1 MLNSVTFMGR
11 LVADPELRTTPNGV
25 NVTSFTIA
33 VDRPV
38 QSRGS
43 ERVSDFF
50 DVVAWRQQAEFIT
63 RFFRKGS
70 LICVQGYMTTRT
82 YTDKNGNNR
91 KAYELVVERAHF
103 AESKRDAANSAA
115 PASNNYNYSS
125 ANNNSN
131 MMSSYAS
138 GDTGDFVEIP
148 GDDDLP
154 F

>member
-1 MLNSVTFMGR
+1 MLNSVIFMGR
-11 LVADPELRTTPNGV
+11 LVADPELRTTPNGI
-25 NVTSFTIA
+25 NVTTFTIA
-33 VDRPV
+33 VDRPM
-38 QSRGS
+38 QRAGA
-43 ERVSDFF
+43 ERVADFF

-91 KAYELVVERAHF
+91 KAYELVVEHAHF
-103 AESKRDAANSAA
+103 AESKRDSAASSAA
-115 PASNNYNYSS
+115 PAPQNSYSS
-125 ANNNSN
+125 ASNNSN
-131 MMSSYAS
+131 NMASYAS

-148 GDDDLP
+148 GEDDLP